1 MEIYFNF
8 FSSKFY
14 IIPNLNLNKLHN
26 FNYVLVWYQND
37 WGKQC
42 GYKIVLRQ
50 ASNCGVPKCHE
61 NSCLRTWIL
70 FSLGHYPLTKGQRFG
85 ILISFLTYFCFIY
98 FNFPVNIFF
107 SVIYPPPQTL
117 ISLFY
122 FEFVNHVLNY
132 CLFFLSSFFVFNHCH
147 DLPSVIMI
155 SRYYLSSSL
164 FSLILLCSLLFS
176 YKTDRVPPLKTTSVF
191 FFFLFSFSP

>member
-107 SVIYPPPQTL
+107 SVIYPPPDAYL
-117 ISLFY
+117 SFLFRICQSRLELL
-122 FEFVNHVLNY
+122 FIFLK
-132 CLFFLSSFFVFNHCH
+132 LFFCVQSLPWSSLCNHDFSLLSFVFSFFSHSFV
-147 DLPSVIMI
+147 
-155 SRYYLSSSL
+155 
-164 FSLILLCSLLFS
+164 
-176 YKTDRVPPLKTTSVF
+176 
-191 FFFLFSFSP
+191 FSFIFL